1 MKKIF
6 SLFLAMTAM
15 VAVHATDYYLAGE
28 ASGWSNNNE
37 SFKFVEV
44 GGVLT
49 LEVADLYGEFK
60 VTEDGKWHPQHGAAA
75 AGEGV
80 GLNTPYTLVKCI
92 DTPETPEADAPA
104 NAAILMPENSGFEK
118 PRYKDAKLTLDVSNP
133 NAIVI
138 NLVAGT
144 LYDYAA
150 GPTTYQ
156 IVGAFT
162 NNWNLADAIQ
172 FENVNG
178 VLTANVPDLSGTF
191 KIVKDRAWDEQW
203 ATNRETKAGLAM
215 GVPYVMSGKLD
226 GKDPENLALANPFG
240 SYTNATLTLDVKEN
254 GEMVLTLVS
263 GTFQL
268 MQADWH
274 LPGEALGW
282 NCNEEQRFEKIDD
295 NTYEL
300 LAFEF
305 SNRFKVV
312 YGNWAV
318 EFGAPSP
325 EAVWEIN
332 KEYTLAFK
340 GSDFNAIVN
349 NHVFEDCTI
358 RLVVDYENVVVKITI
373 MSETP
378 PAPPAGVE
386 DVLVPNTTTKVI
398 ENGQMYIIRDGVR
411 YNALGGV
418 VK

>member
-6 SLFLAMTAM
+6 SLFVALTAM
-15 VAVHATDYYLAGE
+15 VAVNATDYYFAGE

-44 GGVLT
+44 DGVLT

-60 VTEDGKWHPQHGAAA
+60 VTENGSWHPQHGAAA

-80 GLNTPYTLVKCI
+80 ALNTPYTLVKCI

-118 PRYKDAKLTLDVSNP
+118 PRYKDAKLTLDVTNP
-133 NAIVI
+133 DAIVI

-144 LYDYAA
+144 LYDNAA
-150 GPTTYQ
+150 LPDTYQ

-162 NNWNLADAIQ
+162 NNWSTADAIQ
-172 FENVNG
+172 FEDVDG

-191 KIVKDRAWDEQW
+191 KIIKNRAWDEQW
-203 ATNRETKAGLAM
+203 ATNRETNAGLAL

-226 GKDPENLALANPFG
+226 GADPANLALANPFG
-240 SYTNATLTLDVKEN
+240 SYTNAVLTLKKEAN
-254 GEMVLTLVS
+254 GDMVLTLVS
-263 GTFQL
+263 GDFQL

-274 LPGEALGW
+274 IPGTKLGW
-282 NCNEEQRFEKIDD
+282 NCDVDQRFEKVGE

-300 LAFEF
+300 LAAEF
-305 SNRFKVV
+305 GADFKVV

-318 EFGAPSP
+318 EFGAPS
-325 EAVWEIN
+325 EDAKWEIN
-332 KEYTLAFK
+332 KEYTCAFK
-340 GSDFNAIVN
+340 GGNIHAVDNTV
-349 NHVFEDCTI
+349 VFTDCTI

-373 MSETP
+373 LNDQT
-378 PAPPAGVE
+378 AVE
-386 DVLVPNTTTKVI
+386 DVLLPNTATKII
-398 ENGQMYIIRDGVR
+398 ENGQIHIIRDGVR
-411 YNALGGV
+411 YNALGTV
-418 VK
+418 AK

>member
-15 VAVHATDYYLAGE
+15 VAVHATDYYFAGE
-28 ASGWSNNNE
+28 ASGWSSNNE

-44 GGVLT
+44 DGVLT
-49 LEVADLYGEFK
+49 LEVADLYGDFK
-60 VTEDGKWHPQHGAAA
+60 VAENGGWHPQHGAAA

-80 GLNTPYTLVKCI
+80 AMNTPYTLVKCI
-92 DTPETPEADAPA
+92 DTPDTPEANAPA
-104 NAAILMPENSGFEK
+104 NATILMPENSGFEK

-162 NNWNLADAIQ
+162 NNWSLPDAIQ
-172 FENVNG
+172 FEDVNG
-178 VLTANVPDLSGTF
+178 VLTAVVPDLSGTF

-203 ATNRETKAGLAM
+203 ATNRETNAGLAL

-226 GKDPENLALANPFG
+226 GKDPANLALANPFG
-240 SYTNATLTLDVKEN
+240 SYTNATLTLEVKEN
-254 GEMVLTLVS
+254 GDMVLTLVS
-263 GTFQL
+263 GEFQL

-274 LPGEALGW
+274 IPGSKLGW
-282 NCNEEQRFEKIDD
+282 DCKEAQRFEKIDD

-300 LAFEF
+300 LVAEF
-305 SNRFKVV
+305 GADFKVV

-318 EFGAPSP
+318 EFGAPA
-325 EAVWEIN
+325 EDAYWKVNE
-332 KEYTLAFK
+332 EYTCAFK
-340 GSDFNAIVN
+340 GGNIHAVDNAA
-349 NHVFEDCTI
+349 VFTDCTI

-373 MSETP
+373 ESETVP
-378 PAPPAGVE
+378 SAVE
-386 DVLVPNTTTKVI
+386 DVVAPNTITKVI
-398 ENGQMYIIRDGVR
+398 ENGQMYILRDGVR

>member
-6 SLFLAMTAM
+6 SLFLAMTTF
-15 VAVHATDYYLAGE
+15 VAVHAVDYYFAGE
-28 ASGWSNNNE
+28 ASGWSSNNE

-44 GGVLT
+44 DGVLT

-80 GLNTPYTLVKCI
+80 AMNTPYTLVKCI
-92 DTPETPEADAPA
+92 DTPEEPEADAPA
-104 NAAILMPENSGFEK
+104 NATILMPENSGFEK
-118 PRYKDAKLTLDVSNP
+118 PRYKNAKLTLNVSNP

-162 NNWNLADAIQ
+162 NNWSTADAIQ
-172 FENVNG
+172 FEEVNG

-191 KIVKDRAWDEQW
+191 KIIKDRAWDEQW
-203 ATNRETKAGLAM
+203 GTNRETNAGLAL

-226 GKDPENLALANPFG
+226 GADPANLALANPFG
-240 SYTNATLTLDVKEN
+240 SYTNAILTLEVKDN
-254 GEMVLTLVS
+254 GDMVLTLVS

-268 MQADWH
+268 MKADWH
-274 LPGEALGW
+274 LPGEKLGW
-282 NCNEEQRFEKIDD
+282 NCNPEQRFTPVEGEA

-300 LAFEF
+300 LAAEF
-305 SNRFKVV
+305 GNRFKVV

-318 EFGAPSP
+318 EFGAPSE

-332 KEYTLAFK
+332 KEYTCAFK
-340 GSDFNAIVN
+340 GSDINAVDN
-349 NHVFEDCTI
+349 KAVFTDCTI

-373 MSETP
+373 SSETTD
-378 PAPPAGVE
+378 VE
-386 DVLVPNTTTKVI
+386 NVVVPTTTKKVI
-398 ENGQMYIIRDGVR
+398 ENGQMFIIRDGVR

>member
-15 VAVHATDYYLAGE
+15 VAVHATDYYFAGE
-28 ASGWSNNNE
+28 ASGWSEKNE
-37 SFKFVEV
+37 AFKFVEV
-44 GGVLT
+44 DGVLT
-49 LEVADLYGEFK
+49 LEMADLYGEFK

-80 GLNTPYTLVKCI
+80 AMNTPYTLVKCI
-92 DTPETPEADAPA
+92 DTDEEEGDAPA

-118 PRYKDAKLTLDVSNP
+118 PRYKNAKLTLDVSKP
-133 NAIVI
+133 DAIVI

-162 NNWNLADAIQ
+162 NNWSTTDAIQ
-172 FENVNG
+172 FEDVEG
-178 VLTANVPDLSGTF
+178 VLTAVVPDLSGTF
-191 KIVKDRAWDEQW
+191 KIIKDRAWDEQW
-203 ATNRETKAGLAM
+203 GTNRETNAGLAL

-226 GKDPENLALANPFG
+226 GADPANLALANPFG
-240 SYTNATLTLDVKEN
+240 SYTNATLTLEVKDN
-254 GEMVLTLVS
+254 GDMVLTLVS

-268 MQADWH
+268 MKADWH
-274 LPGEALGW
+274 LPGEKLGW
-282 NCNEEQRFEKIDD
+282 NCNPEQRFTPVEGEA

-300 LAFEF
+300 LAAEF
-305 SNRFKVV
+305 GNRFKVV

-318 EFGAPSP
+318 EFGAPSE

-332 KEYTLAFK
+332 KEYTCAFK
-340 GSDFNAIVN
+340 GSDIIAVDNKA
-349 NHVFEDCTI
+349 VFTDCTI

-373 MSETP
+373 SSETTD
-378 PAPPAGVE
+378 VE
-386 DVLVPNTTTKVI
+386 NVVVPTTTKKVI
-398 ENGQMYIIRDGVR
+398 ENGQMFIIRDGVR

>member
-44 GGVLT
+44 NGVLT
-49 LEVADLYGEFK
+49 LEVADLYGDFK

-75 AGEGV
+75 GGEGV
-80 GLNTPYTLVKCI
+80 ALNTPYTLVKCI
-92 DTPETPEADAPA
+92 DTPDNPEADAPA
-104 NAAILMPENSGFEK
+104 NATILMPENSGFEK

-162 NNWNLADAIQ
+162 NNWNLNDAIQ

-178 VLTANVPDLSGTF
+178 VLTAVVPDLSGTF

-203 ATNRETKAGLAM
+203 ATNRETNAGLAM
-215 GVPYVMSGKLD
+215 GVPYLMSGKLD

-254 GEMVLTLVS
+254 GDMVLTLVS

-268 MQADWH
+268 MQANWH

-305 SNRFKVV
+305 GNRFKVV

-318 EFGAPSP
+318 EFGAPTP
-325 EAVWEIN
+325 ETVWEIN

-340 GSDFNAIVN
+340 GGDFNAIVN
-349 NHVFEDCTI
+349 NHIFEDCTI

-373 MSETP
+373 MSET
-378 PAPPAGVE
+378 PPAGVE

>member
-15 VAVHATDYYLAGE
+15 VAVHATDYYFAGA

-37 SFKFVEV
+37 AFKFVEV

-49 LEVADLYGEFK
+49 LEVADLYGDFK

-75 AGEGV
+75 GGEGV
-80 GLNTPYTLVKCI
+80 ALNTPYTLVKCI
-92 DTPETPEADAPA
+92 DTPDNPEADAPA
-104 NAAILMPENSGFEK
+104 NATILMPENSGFEK

-172 FENVNG
+172 FENVDG
-178 VLTANVPDLSGTF
+178 VLTAKVPDLSGTF

-203 ATNRETKAGLAM
+203 ATNRETNAGLAM
-215 GVPYVMSGKLD
+215 GVPYLMSGKLD

-240 SYTNATLTLDVKEN
+240 SYTNATLTLEVKEN
-254 GEMVLTLVS
+254 GDMVLTLVS
-263 GTFQL
+263 GEFQL

-274 LPGEALGW
+274 IPGEALGW

-305 SNRFKVV
+305 GNRFKVV

-318 EFGAPSP
+318 EFGAPTP
-325 EAVWEIN
+325 ETVWEIN
-332 KEYTLAFK
+332 KEYILAFK
-340 GSDFNAIVN
+340 GGDFNAIDN
-349 NHVFEDCTI
+349 KYKYEDCTI
-358 RLVVDYENVVVKITI
+358 RLVVDYENVVVKLTI

-378 PAPPAGVE
+378 PPTGVE

>member
-80 GLNTPYTLVKCI
+80 ALNTPYTLVKCI
-92 DTPETPEADAPA
+92 DTPEKEGDAPA
-104 NAAILMPENSGFEK
+104 NAAVLMPENSGFEK

-133 NAIVI
+133 DAIVI

-144 LYDYAA
+144 LYDNAA
-150 GPTTYQ
+150 LPDTYQ

-162 NNWNLADAIQ
+162 NNWSTTDAIQ
-172 FENVNG
+172 FEEVAG

-191 KIVKDRAWDEQW
+191 KIIKNRAWDEQW
-203 ATNRETKAGLAM
+203 GTNRETNAGLAV
-215 GVPYVMSGKLD
+215 GVPYVMSGKLN
-226 GKDPENLALANPFG
+226 GADPANLALANPFG
-240 SYTNATLTLDVKEN
+240 SYTNAVLTLEVKEN

-274 LPGEALGW
+274 LPGTKLGW
-282 NCNEEQRFEKIDD
+282 TCDVDQRFEKVGE

-300 LAFEF
+300 LAAEF
-305 SNRFKVV
+305 GADFKVV
-312 YGNWAV
+312 YGIWAV
-318 EFGAPSP
+318 EFGAPN
-325 EAVWEIN
+325 EDAKWEIN
-332 KEYTLAFK
+332 KEYTCVFK
-340 GSDFNAIVN
+340 GGNIHAADDTA
-349 NHVFEDCTI
+349 VFTDCTI

-373 MSETP
+373 LNDQT
-378 PAPPAGVE
+378 AVE
-386 DVLVPNTTTKVI
+386 DVLLPNTATKII
-398 ENGQMYIIRDGVR
+398 ENGQIYIIRDGVR
-411 YNALGGV
+411 YNALGTV
-418 VK
+418 AK

>member
-6 SLFLAMTAM
+6 SLFVALTAM
-15 VAVHATDYYLAGE
+15 VAVHATDYYFAGQ
-28 ASGWSNNNE
+28 ASGWSEKNE
-37 SFKFVEV
+37 AFKFVEV
-44 GGVLT
+44 DGVLT
-49 LEVADLYGEFK
+49 LEMADLYGEFK

-80 GLNTPYTLVKCI
+80 AMNTPYTLVKCI
-92 DTPETPEADAPA
+92 DTDEEEGDAPA

-118 PRYKDAKLTLDVSNP
+118 PRYKNAKLTLDVSKP
-133 NAIVI
+133 DAIVI

-162 NNWNLADAIQ
+162 NNWSTTDAIQ
-172 FENVNG
+172 FEDVEG
-178 VLTANVPDLSGTF
+178 VLTAVVPDLSGTF
-191 KIVKDRAWDEQW
+191 KIIKDRAWDEQW
-203 ATNRETKAGLAM
+203 GTNRETNAGLAL

-226 GKDPENLALANPFG
+226 GADPANLALANPFG
-240 SYTNATLTLDVKEN
+240 SYTNATLTLEVKDN
-254 GEMVLTLVS
+254 GDMVLTLVS

-268 MQADWH
+268 MKADWH
-274 LPGEALGW
+274 LPGEKLGW
-282 NCNEEQRFEKIDD
+282 NCNPEQRFTPVEGEA

-300 LAFEF
+300 LAAEF
-305 SNRFKVV
+305 GNRFKVV

-318 EFGAPSP
+318 EFGAPSE

-332 KEYTLAFK
+332 KEYTCAFK
-340 GSDFNAIVN
+340 GSDINAVDN
-349 NHVFEDCTI
+349 KAVFTDCTI

-373 MSETP
+373 SSETTD
-378 PAPPAGVE
+378 VE
-386 DVLVPNTTTKVI
+386 NVVVPTTTKKVI
-398 ENGQMYIIRDGVR
+398 ENGQMFIIRDGVR

>member
-28 ASGWSNNNE
+28 ASGWSSNNE

-75 AGEGV
+75 PGEGV
-80 GLNTPYTLVKCI
+80 AMNAPYKLVKCI
-92 DTPETPEADAPA
+92 DTAEKPEADAPA

-118 PRYKDAKLTLDVSNP
+118 PRYKNAKLTLDVSNP

-144 LYDYAA
+144 LYDNAA
-150 GPTTYQ
+150 LPDTYQ
-156 IVGAFT
+156 IIGAFS
-162 NNWNLADAIQ
+162 NNWSTTDAIQ
-172 FENVNG
+172 FEEVAG

-191 KIVKDRAWDEQW
+191 KIIKNRAWDEQW
-203 ATNRETKAGLAM
+203 GTNRETNAGLAM
-215 GVPYVMSGKLD
+215 GVPYVMGAKNDSG
-226 GKDPENLALANPFG
+226 DPANLALANPFG
-240 SYTNATLTLDVKEN
+240 SYTNAVLTLEVKEN

-274 LPGEALGW
+274 LPGTKLEW
-282 NCNEEQRFEKIDD
+282 KCDVDQRFEKVGE

-300 LAFEF
+300 LAAEF
-305 SNRFKVV
+305 GADFKVV

-318 EFGAPSP
+318 EFGAPS
-325 EAVWEIN
+325 EDAKWEIN
-332 KEYTLAFK
+332 KEYTCAFK
-340 GSDFNAIVN
+340 GGNIHAVDDAA
-349 NHVFEDCTI
+349 VFTDCTI

-373 MSETP
+373 SSETT
-378 PAPPAGVE
+378 GVE
-386 DVLVPNTTTKVI
+386 DVVAPTQSTKVI

-411 YNALGGV
+411 YNALGAV

>member
-6 SLFLAMTAM
+6 SLFLAMTAF
-15 VAVHATDYYLAGE
+15 VAVNATDYYFAGE

-44 GGVLT
+44 DGVLT

-60 VTEDGKWHPQHGAAA
+60 VTENGNWHPQHGAAA

-80 GLNTPYTLVKCI
+80 AMNAPYTLVKCI
-92 DTPETPEADAPA
+92 DTPEKPEADAPA

-133 NAIVI
+133 DAIII

-162 NNWNLADAIQ
+162 NNWSLADAIQ
-172 FENVNG
+172 FEDVNG

-191 KIVKDRAWDEQW
+191 KIIKDRSWDEQW
-203 ATNRETKAGLAM
+203 ATNRETNAGLAL

-226 GKDPENLALANPFG
+226 GADPANLALANPFG
-240 SYTNATLTLDVKEN
+240 SYTNAVLTLEVKEN

-263 GTFQL
+263 GDFQL

-274 LPGEALGW
+274 IPGTKLGW
-282 NCNEEQRFEKIDD
+282 NCDVDQRFEKVGE

-300 LAFEF
+300 LAAEF
-305 SNRFKVV
+305 GADFKVV

-318 EFGAPSP
+318 EFGAPS
-325 EAVWEIN
+325 EDAKWEIN
-332 KEYTLAFK
+332 KEYTCAFK
-340 GSDFNAIVN
+340 GGNIHAVDNTV
-349 NHVFEDCTI
+349 VFTDCTI

-373 MSETP
+373 LNDQT
-378 PAPPAGVE
+378 AVE
-386 DVLVPNTTTKVI
+386 DVLLPNTATKII
-398 ENGQMYIIRDGVR
+398 ENGQIYIIRDGVR
-411 YNALGGV
+411 YNALGTIA
-418 VK
+418 K